1 MRKIL
6 CRLSPSPP
14 AQRLGQNVACHSAP
28 WQASASWIFLSAA
41 AFIFGSNR
49 QQAVDVWLPI
59 TSSTEEVHGPEPCA
73 APWAVLRRRGRRS
86 SSRTQSCCA
95 SSRAFCIGVVAHKV
109 ASRVTSTRRQKQF
122 LCQILISDAN
132 VVSVLEGLGALPLN
146 WSYKAMPR
154 SSRSELVCDGLRLLK
169 NEGRLSISSRFT
181 SRRSRNKAN
190 PCRFGWSPAR
200 RQSRWYITFTQ
211 AHRRLW
217 KVNP

>member
-1 MRKIL
+1 ML
-6 CRLSPSPP
+6 
-14 AQRLGQNVACHSAP
+14 
-28 WQASASWIFLSAA
+28 
-41 AFIFGSNR
+41 
-49 QQAVDVWLPI
+49 
-59 TSSTEEVHGPEPCA
+59 
-73 APWAVLRRRGRRS
+73 
-86 SSRTQSCCA
+86 
-95 SSRAFCIGVVAHKV
+95 
-109 ASRVTSTRRQKQF
+109 TSTRRQKQF

-154 SSRSELVCDGLRLLK
+154 SSRSELVCDGLRLPK
-169 NEGRLSISSRFT
+169 NEGRLYISSRFT
-181 SRRSRNKAN
+181 SRSSRNKAN